1 MNLALQSSC
10 SRSAKTRNVQICT
23 LPVDEH
29 QNNDDD
35 EPANPIQF
43 DEDESDKLVSTK
55 LYGQLNFRTAESL
68 LNGGRSSISRKSRLS
83 RFSGDAFGISSDIR
97 LFNQPLCECT
107 NSIKIGMIRKLESV
121 KDSEKRFIGE
131 VRFISYNGAP
141 LKLYCAK
148 HSLVNGQ
155 PKICG
160 SLSTTNTRGA
170 AYLSLKKV

>member
-1 MNLALQSSC
+1 
-10 SRSAKTRNVQICT
+10 
-23 LPVDEH
+23 
-29 QNNDDD
+29 
-35 EPANPIQF
+35 
-43 DEDESDKLVSTK
+43 
-55 LYGQLNFRTAESL
+55 
-68 LNGGRSSISRKSRLS
+68 
-83 RFSGDAFGISSDIR
+83 
-97 LFNQPLCECT
+97 
-107 NSIKIGMIRKLESV
+107 MIRKLESV